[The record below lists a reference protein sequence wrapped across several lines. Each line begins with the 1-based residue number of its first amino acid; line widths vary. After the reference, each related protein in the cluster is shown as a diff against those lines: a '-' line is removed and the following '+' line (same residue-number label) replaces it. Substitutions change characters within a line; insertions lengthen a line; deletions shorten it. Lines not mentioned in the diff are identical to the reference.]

1 MERYNFKIV
10 ESKWQSFWSENNSF
24 KVKWSSPPFSRIIK
38 FSEFEIREKK
48 QIKLNLDKKEIKL
61 LERFLEIKSIRA
73 FNCIINILP
82 LGDDWEVNGK
92 ISMTCNLQCIIS
104 LEDLKY
110 KLCIPIKRC
119 LSSIQNKKIDKFI
132 KYEDINSDIDPLTES
147 IDLGDIISEELYLA
161 IPKYPKKKGV
171 KLDQFFNSKEDTKLN
186 PFQKLEKLKF

>member
-1 MERYNFKIV
+1 M
-10 ESKWQSFWSENNSF
+10 
-24 KVKWSSPPFSRIIK
+24 
-38 FSEFEIREKK
+38 
-48 QIKLNLDKKEIKL
+48 
-61 LERFLEIKSIRA
+61 
-73 FNCIINILP
+73 P
-82 LGDDWEVNGK
+82 LGNDWEVNGK

-110 KLCIPIKRC
+110 KLCIPIKRY

>member
-1 MERYNFKIV
+1 MIKKNK
-10 ESKWQSFWSENNSF
+10 NNSF

-110 KLCIPIKRC
+110 KLCIPIKRY
-119 LSSIQNKKIDKFI
+119 LSSSQNKKTDKFI
-132 KYEDINSDIDPLTES
+132 KYEDIDSDIDPLTES

-171 KLDQFFNSKEDTKLN
+171 KLEHFFNSKENTKLN

>member
-1 MERYNFKIV
+1 MIKKNK
-10 ESKWQSFWSENNSF
+10 NNSF

-48 QIKLNLDKKEIKL
+48 QIKLDLDKKEIKL

-110 KLCIPIKRC
+110 KLCIPIKRY

>member
-1 MERYNFKIV
+1 MIKKNI
-10 ESKWQSFWSENNSF
+10 NNSF

-61 LERFLEIKSIRA
+61 LERFLEIKSIRT

-110 KLCIPIKRC
+110 KLCIPIKRY

-161 IPKYPKKKGV
+161 IPKYPKHPISKIFTWEEGRNSGEGSWKKGSYGA
-171 KLDQFFNSKEDTKLN
+171 LLPNTYLYGTAG
-186 PFQKLEKLKF
+186 PF

>member
-1 MERYNFKIV
+1 MIKKNI
-10 ESKWQSFWSENNSF
+10 NNSF

-48 QIKLNLDKKEIKL
+48 QIKLNLDKKEINL

-82 LGDDWEVNGK
+82 SGDDWEVNGK

-110 KLCIPIKRC
+110 KLCIPIKRY

-186 PFQKLEKLKF
+186 PFQRLEKLKF